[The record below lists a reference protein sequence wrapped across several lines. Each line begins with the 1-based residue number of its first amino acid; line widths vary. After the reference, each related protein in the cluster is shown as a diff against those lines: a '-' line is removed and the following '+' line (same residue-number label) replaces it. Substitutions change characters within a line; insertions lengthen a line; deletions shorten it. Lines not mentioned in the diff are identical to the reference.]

1 MRTKGVLKSIS
12 RMPPVGAGILR
23 KGPIRDIE
31 NEEQRKQTLIMNGNQ
46 EVFARSKAKKWRKVG
61 EMIPK

>member
-31 NEEQRKQTLIMNGNQ
+31 NEEQRKQTLESKEMEEGGGNDTKMNK
-46 EVFARSKAKKWRKVG
+46 R
-61 EMIPK
+61 